1 MEFKDQKMQAS
12 YDQDRQRMQHAWGG
26 DAQTPDGAQMAP
38 QYHTCS
44 FKGCAEVLPFQGF
57 CPEHLK
63 KVRTEPVD
71 PKDLKMPNPNRP
83 SAKNLAMLGESN
95 GGDDF
100 ITASAREEG
109 RLAHLFGQPG
119 FEEPAPPPKDFNI
132 QPAPLV
138 GPDGQPISA
147 SSAVAAP
154 SPAPSEPVP
163 VAVNIPHPHQAPSP
177 APSSQI
183 LAPVVS
189 GGGELKTA
197 MAVYAALAALPEDS
211 RGRVLMQVLDMFH
224 LKPVPSGF

>member
-119 FEEPAPPPKDFNI
+119 FEEPAPPPKDFDI
-132 QPAPLV
+132 QPAPLI

-147 SSAVAAP
+147 THGP
-154 SPAPSEPVP
+154 PTPAEIYHKLAPVP
-163 VAVNIPHPHQAPSP
+163 VAVNIPAPSP
-177 APSSQI
+177 PPPSQI